1 MIIAKGSR
9 LASICKFIANKVE
22 VVPISVFDCYCI
34 TLKLLKAWVYVIDW
48 YFGSAENVL
57 TLNNEH

>member
-22 VVPISVFDCYCI
+22 VVPISDFDCYCI
-34 TLKLLKAWVYVIDW
+34 TLKLWHVVDW